1 MKNLEPYIL
10 RNICLHFLSIVI
22 IAKYTCDGS
31 QFWKRSDWIWNSG
44 PANNGSYQNPDTVK
58 TLNMGLV
65 RARFYLGLVCQSSSA
80 KFRVYLTPV
89 MVVTMVVFISVFVVS
104 VLAIDYHGLRNSI
117 TFNMLVWFST
127 ESYKQLE
134 LGN

>member
-1 MKNLEPYIL
+1 MDLNFE
-10 RNICLHFLSIVI
+10 REVI
-22 IAKYTCDGS
+22 GYGIRA
-31 QFWKRSDWIWNSG
+31 QQI
-44 PANNGSYQNPDTVK
+44 NGSYQNPDTVK

-65 RARFYLGLVCQSSSA
+65 RAGFSLGLGCRSSSA

-89 MVVTMVVFISVFVVS
+89 MVATMVVLISVFVVS